1 MRREA
6 RSAQHGYIA
15 ILAILIIGAASTAIS
30 LGILSVG
37 IDNQEI
43 MLTTQQSTIA
53 RNVAVSC
60 AEEALQKIHD
70 VTGFTGTVNHT
81 IGADSCSYTITST
94 GNNTRRIDASSTVGS
109 VVRKVQVY
117 VTIGSSSIS
126 ITSWQEV
133 S

>member
-1 MRREA
+1 MRCGFQT
-6 RSAQHGYIA
+6 AQDGYVA
-15 ILAILIIGAASTAIS
+15 ILAILIIGAASVAIS
-30 LGILSVG
+30 LGIMSVG

-43 MLTTQQSTIA
+43 MLTTQQSTQA
-53 RNVAVSC
+53 RMVAVSC

-70 VTGFTGTVNHT
+70 VTGFTGTVNST
-81 IGADSCSYTITST
+81 VGTDTCSYSITST
-94 GNNTRRIDASSTVGS
+94 GNNTRRIDASSTIGN

-117 VTIGSSSIS
+117 VTIGTSSIS